1 MGDIHTVINN
11 YGVLFLATNDLNEA
25 RKYAMNPPA
34 QMPDP
39 QTLNIATWRDGAVT
53 GHETN
58 REIHATMT
66 IEGEVNG

>member
-1 MGDIHTVINN
+1 MGDIHTVIDN

-34 QMPDP
+34 QMPSP

-58 REIHATMT
+58 SEIHAAMS

>member
-1 MGDIHTVINN
+1 MGDIHTVIDN

-34 QMPDP
+34 QMRSP

-58 REIHATMT
+58 LEIHATMT
-66 IEGEVNG
+66 TEGEVNG